1 MKNYKYILRL
11 QLQSGNLK
19 LLKAFILYIQKT
31 FKIINIFNLPTQ
43 IKKLTVLKSPH
54 GHKKSREQ
62 FQFKKHNKLITLNF
76 VSKTE
81 FLKLRYTLLNIIPA
95 SITLKILFKKIN
107 S

>member
-1 MKNYKYILRL
+1 MSVFTSTSDAIRNWIIL
-11 QLQSGNLK
+11 SKGV
-19 LLKAFILYIQKT
+19 
-31 FKIINIFNLPTQ
+31 INIFNLPTQ